1 MCFGRAQSLSFFFNH
16 LVPEAMAANGNKW
29 QLSGNILAADGHHE
43 GREWLPKRQQMAAEW
58 QLNGNKWQQVEER
71 RTARG

>member
-1 MCFGRAQSLSFFFNH
+1 
-16 LVPEAMAANGNKW
+16 MAANGNKW